1 MKIDDTEIE
10 EYKFYQR
17 NSPILINRIDIN
29 EIVLSS
35 IKYIIGYK
43 DDKKI
48 RPLFIFFPKM
58 NTYRIFGKND
68 CMHFMMKEKN
78 IFDKYNEIWKKSQ
91 QYYKRNLTVN
101 LYTIKII

>member
-58 NTYRIFGKND
+58 NTYRILVKMIVCISWWRKKTFLINI
-68 CMHFMMKEKN
+68 MKFEKKVSN
-78 IFDKYNEIWKKSQ
+78 IIKK
-91 QYYKRNLTVN
+91 
-101 LYTIKII
+101 I